1 MTRALY
7 EALHLVPYANNTLT
21 GPRAPVPGEGM
32 AMNYE
37 TTISADA
44 GDGVTADYAAAR
56 SGPAAAVPR
65 WLIFGVGGLFVLL
78 LAIGAFFAFAGRQPA
93 PASDNNSQAATVTVV
108 TPGRTMVAGEIE
120 APGTLA
126 ARRPMPVGIAG
137 EGGQVVRV
145 TVDAGDWVRQG
156 QVLAVIDRSVQVQQ
170 AAAQAAQIDVARAD
184 ANLAQANLDRA
195 LQLVARGFV
204 SKADVDR
211 LTATRD
217 AAAARVKVAE
227 AQLRELRARNQR
239 LDVLAPASGYVLARN
254 VEPGQTVGAGSQAL
268 FTIAS
273 GGEMEMLARVSEE
286 QLAKL
291 AVGTSAAVVPAGSD
305 QRFTGQVWQ
314 LAPTIDQTTRQ
325 GTVRIALDFSPG
337 LRPGGFA
344 TARINSGSFSAT
356 VLPESAVLAD
366 AKGSFVYV
374 VGADK
379 KTERRAVRT
388 GAVTPNGIAITEGL
402 NGSER
407 VVLRAGGFLNPGETV
422 NPQPLQK

>member
-1 MTRALY
+1 
-7 EALHLVPYANNTLT
+7 
-21 GPRAPVPGEGM
+21 
-32 AMNYE
+32 MNYE
-37 TTISADA
+37 TTIKADA
-44 GDGVTADYAAAR
+44 ADGVTTEYAGAR
-56 SGPAAAVPR
+56 TVPSFALPR
-65 WLIFGVGGLFVLL
+65 WLLIGDAGLFVLL
-78 LAIGAFFAFAGRQPA
+78 LLIGAYFAFAGGQPTA
-93 PASDNNSQAATVTVV
+93 ADQDNSQAASVTVV
-108 TPGRTMVAGEIE
+108 TPGKTTVAGEID

-126 ARRPMPVGIAG
+126 ARRPMPVGVVG
-137 EGGQVVRV
+137 EGGQVLRV
-145 TVDAGDWVRQG
+145 TVDAGDWVQRG

-170 AAAQAAQIDVARAD
+170 AAAQGAQIEVARAD

-217 AAAARVKVAE
+217 AAVARVRVAE
-227 AQLRELRARNQR
+227 AQLREQRARNQR
-239 LDVLAPASGYVLARN
+239 LDILAPATGYVLARN
-254 VEPGQTVGAGSQAL
+254 VEPGQTVGGGSPAL

-273 GGEMEMLARVSEE
+273 GGEMEMLAQLSEE

-291 AVGTSAAVVPAGSD
+291 SVGTVASVIPTGSD

-314 LAPTIDQTTRQ
+314 ISPVIDQTTRQ
-325 GTVRIALDFSPG
+325 GTARIALAFSPG

-344 TARINSGSFSAT
+344 TAKINSGNFTAT

-379 KTERRAVRT
+379 KAERRAVKT
-388 GAVTPNGIAITEGL
+388 GAVTPNGIAIVEGL
-402 NGSER
+402 TGSER

-422 NPQPLQK
+422 NPQPLKK